1 MNLIYKIS
9 ITLNFFFVNKNLRII
24 PIYFKRKTGA
34 DFHSCLGSID
44 FLIESVG
51 VGSAFQIHVGTV
63 HQRIGAGLQT
73 AVFQF
78 HFLGDHEI
86 HHAVFNLL
94 PHGLILFFRDQ
105 VQLAEINQ
113 QITSAQTAL
122 DHSKSEYVQMQ
133 ARAEALLSTSSI
145 EEYARTQ
152 LGMTKATNQQKE
164 YISLSQGDKAEVY
177 TESSDNVFTRIGDFF
192 SSLWS

>member
-1 MNLIYKIS
+1 MAYSAALNGRGYDLSLFETSGSTAKKPEPKKTKKTKGKSNIVALAQ
-9 ITLNFFFVNKNLRII
+9 ITVAKGERRKHNVATLVLGFIMAII
-24 PIYFKRKTGA
+24 ITA
-34 DFHSCLGSID
+34 I
-44 FLIESVG
+44 VG
-51 VGSAFQIHVGTV
+51 FMIHG
-63 HQRIGAGLQT
+63 
-73 AVFQF
+73 
-78 HFLGDHEI
+78 
-86 HHAVFNLL
+86 
-94 PHGLILFFRDQ
+94 Q

-113 QITSAQTAL
+113 QITSAQTEL
-122 DHSKSEYVQMQ
+122 DHSKSEYIQMQ

-177 TESSDNVFTRIGDFF
+177 TQSSDNVFTRIGDFF